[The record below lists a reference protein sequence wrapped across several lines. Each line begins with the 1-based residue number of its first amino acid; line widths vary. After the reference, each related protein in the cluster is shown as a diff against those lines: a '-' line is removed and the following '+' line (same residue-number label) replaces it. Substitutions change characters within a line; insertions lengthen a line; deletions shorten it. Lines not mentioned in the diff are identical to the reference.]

1 MDRSRRHGHGHG
13 PIARLGTDEA
23 SEWHAALGAL
33 LGPCACE
40 VRECCVWSR
49 RACIVAAQ
57 IKSKKDGMKRGWMM
71 IDGTKLNRKGVGLLL
86 RKVRRA
92 VG

>member
-1 MDRSRRHGHGHG
+1 MSTCCGKNG
-13 PIARLGTDEA
+13 PK
-23 SEWHAALGAL
+23 
-33 LGPCACE
+33 
-40 VRECCVWSR
+40 
-49 RACIVAAQ
+49 Q
-57 IKSKKDGMKRGWMM
+57 SKKDGMKRGWMM